1 MAVRLKPGAVLL
13 ETMQRPAMVR
23 PAVVATLALVA
34 CTLQGCEESN
44 LDLALDVSFSMFGM
58 AG

>member
-1 MAVRLKPGAVLL
+1 
-13 ETMQRPAMVR
+13 MVR